1 MMKKILITA
10 FEPFGG
16 RGRNP
21 ALEVMAAL
29 RPAAFKG
36 CRLYRERMPVSG
48 KAVGGRIAALIS
60 SIKPDRLVCL
70 GLAAGETGL
79 RVERFALN
87 IQDYGIKD
95 NSGYMPEGKPIAG
108 NGPAAYF
115 VNSDPLKLAAA
126 ARGAGAPAYVSN
138 HAGAYVCNHLM
149 YEAMRVITAAGLKT
163 KFAFI
168 HLPFTTEMAL
178 AEKPGRGAPPS
189 LPLALL
195 VKAVAAAVKAIK

>member
-1 MMKKILITA
+1 MMKKILVTA
-10 FEPFGG
+10 FEPFAG

-21 ALEVMAAL
+21 ALEVMAGL
-29 RPAAFKG
+29 EPASFKG
-36 CRLYRERMPVSG
+36 CRLYPEKMPVSG
-48 KAVGGRIAALIS
+48 RAVGGRIAALIS
-60 SIKPDRLVCL
+60 KLKPDQLVCL
-70 GLAAGETGL
+70 GLAAGETGI

-115 VNSDPLKLAAA
+115 VNADPLKLAAA
-126 ARGAGAPAYVSN
+126 ARRAGAPAYVSN

-149 YEAMRVITAAGLKT
+149 YEAMRAIAAGGLKT

-168 HLPFTTEMAL
+168 HLPLTTEMAL
-178 AEKPGRGAPPS
+178 QEKPGRGTPPS

-195 VKAVAAAVKAIK
+195 VKAVTAAIKAVK

>member
-1 MMKKILITA
+1 MIKKILITA

-21 ALEVMAAL
+21 ALEVMAGL
-29 RPAAFKG
+29 KPAAFKG

-60 SIKPDRLVCL
+60 RLKPDRLVCL

-108 NGPAAYF
+108 DGPAAYF
-115 VNSDPLKLAAA
+115 VNADPLKLASA
-126 ARGAGAPAYVSN
+126 ARAAGAPAYVSN

-149 YEAMRVITAAGLKT
+149 YEAMRAIAAGGLKT
-163 KFAFI
+163 KFAFL

-178 AEKPGRGAPPS
+178 AEKPGRVAPPS
-189 LPLALL
+189 LPLSLL
-195 VKAVAAAVKAIK
+195 VKAVTAAIIAAK